1 MNVQPEVRAID
12 GYPVVLP
19 CTFTHPQNS
28 QHASLQVVWR
38 LGRGQ
43 GARVLY
49 RCTSR
54 LGSPS
59 CDPRPHQDERYRL
72 EGNPREHDLSLWINS
87 VTLQDSGRYY
97 CGVEVDGRE
106 RVSFEDQTGTRLR
119 VEGRGQKENT
129 GSLVCPYKFKRDPPE
144 SCHQHHTAGGQ
155 PPVTNRNTLLTN
167 TVRPSHFLLILY

>member
-59 CDPRPHQDERYRL
+59 CDPGPHQDERYRL

-87 VTLQDSGRYY
+87 ATLQDSGRYY

-119 VEGRGQKENT
+119 VEGRGQKETT
-129 GSLVCPYKFKRDPPE
+129 GSLVCPYKFKRDL
-144 SCHQHHTAGGQ
+144 S
-155 PPVTNRNTLLTN
+155 LLQETCQRAAIS
-167 TVRPSHFLLILY
+167 TTPQAASYW